1 LDLTEGEMSQP
12 KEPLCRTEENASANP
27 VETVADILERQMTGI
42 IVDWLSRASREPDL
56 ATITLNYEERT
67 GHLPQLLAELVTRLR
82 LIGET
87 DALTTQ
93 FAAEHGELRRAQG
106 YTIPMMVVES
116 RLLQVSIFSIL
127 YKNVKSLDFA
137 VLLPDVMTIADEVD
151 SQLKQQV
158 TRFIEVNKSA
168 AAQKH

>member
-1 LDLTEGEMSQP
+1 MSQP
-12 KEPLCRTEENASANP
+12 KQPLCSTEGNGSPTA
-27 VETVADILERQMTGI
+27 VETVAEILEHEMTEI

-56 ATITLNYEERT
+56 MTIPLNPEERT
-67 GHLPQLLAELVTRLR
+67 GHLPQLLAEIVTRLR

-87 DALTTQ
+87 DALSTK
-93 FAAEHGELRRAQG
+93 FASEHGKLRRAQG

-127 YKNVKSLDFA
+127 YQNVKSLEFA
-137 VLLPDVMTIADEVD
+137 ALLPDVMTIADEVD

-158 TRFIEVNKSA
+158 TGFIESGNPAS
-168 AAQKH
+168 AQKH